1 MLNQSNLT
9 FCERCRSPC
18 ALVPKEVCPLQ
29 SENLKLSREL
39 LNFRRSFPLK
49 LVGDDAAGGDAQDAP
64 GAPRPPRLLQY
75 PHEQINVPAGKLVTI
90 H

>member
-29 SENLKLSREL
+29 SESLKLSREL

-75 PHEQINVPAGKLVTI
+75 PHEQINVPAEKA
-90 H
+90 